1 MNRKLGKKNLVN
13 EVKQVQQQHPDA
25 VVELWCEDEHRMG
38 LVPVMRRVWVDEWEQ
53 PTAQVNWKR
62 EWLWL
67 YSFVH
72 PNSGETYWWLLPY
85 VNTQLFNRVLKD
97 FARHFGVGE
106 HKRIVLVLDQA
117 GWHSSKELEV
127 PHGIHKVFLP
137 SHSPEL
143 QPAERLWPLTNES
156 IANESFTCL
165 DELEKL
171 VIERCRTLL
180 EHRDLIKG
188 LTLFHWWS
196 EVAA

>member
-1 MNRKLGKKNLVN
+1 
-13 EVKQVQQQHPDA
+13 
-25 VVELWCEDEHRMG
+25 MG

-53 PTAQVNWKR
+53 PTAQVNWNR

-67 YSFVH
+67 YGFLH
-72 PNSGETYWWLLPY
+72 PHSGETYWWLLPY

-97 FARHFGVGE
+97 FAKHFAIGE
-106 HKRIVLVLDQA
+106 HKRILLVLDQA
-117 GWHSSKELEV
+117 GWHSSQDLEV
-127 PHGIHKVFLP
+127 PPGIHLLFLP
-137 SHSPEL
+137 AYSPEL

-165 DELEKL
+165 EQLEKL
-171 VIERCRTLL
+171 VFERCRTLL

-196 EVAA
+196 EAVA

>member
-1 MNRKLGKKNLVN
+1 
-13 EVKQVQQQHPDA
+13 
-25 VVELWCEDEHRMG
+25 MG
-38 LVPVMRRVWVDEWEQ
+38 LAPVMRRVWVDEWQQ

-72 PNSGETYWWLLPY
+72 PSSGETYWWLLPY
-85 VNTQLFNRVLKD
+85 LNTQLFNRVLKD
-97 FARHFGVGE
+97 FAKHFGIGE
-106 HKRIVLVLDQA
+106 HKQIVLVLDQA

-127 PHGIHKVFLP
+127 PQGIHLLFLP

-143 QPAERLWPLTNES
+143 QPAERLWTLTNES
-156 IANESFTCL
+156 IANQSFTYL
-165 DELEKL
+165 EQLEKL

-196 EVAA
+196 EAVG

>member
-1 MNRKLGKKNLVN
+1 MNGSSQQPKLTGKGSGYGSIAK
-13 EVKQVQQQHPDA
+13 
-25 VVELWCEDEHRMG
+25 
-38 LVPVMRRVWVDEWEQ
+38 
-53 PTAQVNWKR
+53 
-62 EWLWL
+62 
-67 YSFVH
+67 VH

-85 VNTQLFNRVLKD
+85 VNTPLFNRVLKD
-97 FARHFGVGE
+97 FARHFSVGE

-127 PHGIHKVFLP
+127 PDGIHLVFLP

-180 EHRDLIKG
+180 EHKDLIKG